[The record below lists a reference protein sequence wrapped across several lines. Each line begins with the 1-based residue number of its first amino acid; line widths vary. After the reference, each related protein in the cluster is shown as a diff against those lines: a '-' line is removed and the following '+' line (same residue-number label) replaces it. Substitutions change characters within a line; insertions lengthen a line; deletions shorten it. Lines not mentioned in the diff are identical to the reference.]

1 MGGFFMGK
9 GKLITYTYL
18 TDEQLI
24 EFTLEEMGR
33 IKKLSDILDDDEY
46 KKRVC
51 ILNQLIVE
59 VKRRNLYIK
68 KPLLASRILKR

>member
-1 MGGFFMGK
+1 MEK

-33 IKKLSDILDDDEY
+33 IKKLSDILDDEEY

-51 ILNQLIVE
+51 IFNQLIVE

-68 KPLLASRILKR
+68 KPLLVSRILKR

>member
-1 MGGFFMGK
+1 MGGFFMEK

-59 VKRRNLYIK
+59 VKRRSLYIK
-68 KPLLASRILKR
+68 KPLLVSRILKR

>member
-1 MGGFFMGK
+1 MGK

-33 IKKLSDILDDDEY
+33 IKKLSDILDDEEY

-51 ILNQLIVE
+51 IFNQLIVE

-68 KPLLASRILKR
+68 KPLLVSRILKR

>member
-1 MGGFFMGK
+1 MGK

-33 IKKLSDILDDDEY
+33 IKKLSDILDDEEY

-51 ILNQLIVE
+51 IFNQLIVE

>member
-1 MGGFFMGK
+1 MEK

-33 IKKLSDILDDDEY
+33 IKKLSDILDDEEY

-51 ILNQLIVE
+51 IFNQLIVE

>member
-1 MGGFFMGK
+1 MEK

-33 IKKLSDILDDDEY
+33 IKKLSDILDNEEY

-51 ILNQLIVE
+51 IFNQLIVE